1 MWSSEKHAGITV
13 SWTWTPRHEIFLRWG
28 WWGWWKSPKSSSQ
41 NDYATQGNLQ
51 IQCNS
56 YQIAKGIFHRITTT
70 RKKKNSK
77 FVWRHRRPQIA
88 KATLRRKNGAV
99 GISFPDFR
107 LYSKA
112 IVFKTVWYWHKNRNI
127 AQWKMI
133 KNPEIIPCNYGQ
145 LIYDKGGQTTQC
157 WKDSLF
163 SKWCWKNGTA
173 TCKRM
178 KLKHS

>member
-1 MWSSEKHAGITV
+1 MKYSSDGGDEGDESHQRAAVKMIMLPKVIYRYNAIPIKL
-13 SWTWTPRHEIFLRWG
+13 PRAFFTELG
-28 WWGWWKSPKSSSQ
+28 Q
-41 NDYATQGNLQ
+41 QE
-51 IQCNS
+51 
-56 YQIAKGIFHRITTT
+56 
-70 RKKKNSK
+70 KKNSK

-127 AQWKMI
+127 DQWKMI

-157 WKDSLF
+157 WKGSLF
-163 SKWCWKNGTA
+163 SKWCW
-173 TCKRM
+173 
-178 KLKHS
+178 